1 MARSE
6 SSAAHSPEVAVLT
19 ANNAFYQAMQSLD
32 LAQMEAIWWH
42 EDWVRCL
49 HPGWDLLLGWE
60 AVQESWEMIFNSTAK
75 MNVAISRPLVHVLSD
90 AAWVSCVEHVTSA
103 AEGDFVTALVEA
115 TNIFVRRDVR
125 WRMVH
130 HHTTPLTGRVP
141 PASSAT
147 VQ

>member
-1 MARSE
+1 MSARS
-6 SSAAHSPEVAVLT
+6 SPELTVLT
-19 ANNAFYQAMQSLD
+19 TNNAFYQAMQSLD
-32 LAQMEAIWWH
+32 LAQMETLWWH

-60 AVQESWEMIFNSTAK
+60 AVRESWEMIFSSTAK
-75 MNVAISRPLVHVLSD
+75 LNVTISRPLVHVLGD
-90 AAWVSCVEHVTSA
+90 AAWVSCVEHATSA
-103 AEGDFVTALVEA
+103 VEGDFITSLVEA
-115 TNIFVRRDVR
+115 TNIFARRNSQ

-141 PASSAT
+141 AATTRT